1 MEKLRELLSK
11 SFDQELTSEEK
22 TALAD
27 ALETSSELREE
38 KVSIE
43 KMRKLLASS
52 SSSFS
57 RSFVNDTLAKV
68 RQEQNENPQIT
79 QFINIFKRVAFS
91 GAAAIIALLI
101 AIYFID
107 GSLATDAL
115 SGISDYSPEIAEF
128 SFFDIQEIE

>member
-107 GSLATDAL
+107 GSLATDTL

-128 SFFDIQEIE
+128 SFFDIQEIK